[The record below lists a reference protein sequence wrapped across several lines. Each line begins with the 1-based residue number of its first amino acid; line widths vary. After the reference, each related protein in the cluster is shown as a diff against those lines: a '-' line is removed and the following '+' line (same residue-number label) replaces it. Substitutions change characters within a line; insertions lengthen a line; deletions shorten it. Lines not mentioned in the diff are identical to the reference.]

1 MGLIL
6 DPHNTA
12 YNSIFIYIL
21 IIIVINLMNP
31 SYLYAGSDQK
41 QINIY
46 KLSVICIA
54 VYILFMLLAD

>member
-31 SYLYAGSDQK
+31 SYLYTSDNQK

-46 KLSVICIA
+46 KVSIICIA
-54 VYILFMLLAD
+54 VYILFLLLAD